1 MKLVFLNNRSF
12 QSKKG
17 KMCHMITFADE
28 GGNVMEF
35 FHDGTLD
42 VGNIRPFVPV
52 DVVFSYESY
61 GNGVRTK
68 VACVTIER
76 KE

>member
-17 KMCHMITFADE
+17 KMCHMITFADID
-28 GGNVMEF
+28 GTVMEF
-35 FHDGTLD
+35 FHDGGLN
-42 VGNIRPFVPV
+42 VGNIKPFCPV

-61 GNGVRTK
+61 GSGVRTK
-68 VACVTIER
+68 IASVTVER

>member
-17 KMCHMITFADE
+17 KMCHMVTFADND
-28 GGNVMEF
+28 GNVMEF
-35 FHDGTLD
+35 FHDGSLD

-52 DVVFSYESY
+52 DVVFSYESF
-61 GNGVRTK
+61 GSGVRTK
-68 VACVTIER
+68 VASVTIVR

>member
-17 KMCHMITFADE
+17 KMCHMVTFANID
-28 GGNVMEF
+28 GTVMEF
-35 FHDGTLD
+35 FHDGGLD
-42 VGNIRPFVPV
+42 VGNIKPFCPV
-52 DVVFSYESY
+52 DVVFSYEQY
-61 GNGVRTK
+61 GSGLRTK
-68 VACVTIER
+68 VASVTVNR